1 MAVTFGFYN
10 SMNGDRKY
18 NAQDMSRIFNGIIN
32 DGIFMSIGTSMIVKA
47 TEGMIVEVGEGR
59 AWFNG
64 TWTHNDAV
72 LELRISP
79 SDLLMDRIDAIVLE
93 IDTNDNVRTNS
104 IKVVTGEPSMV
115 PNQPVLVKESGCFQ
129 YPLAYIY
136 VAGTVTEITQANI
149 TNMVGTA
156 ECPFVTGVLKTM
168 DIDALIAQWGQQWT
182 EWKASIEA
190 DNDNWTAAEH
200 AEYEQWVS
208 DQEDAMD
215 AWTTTFKQDLTDF
228 KTLNESDFLLWFD
241 QIKDQLTEDAAG
253 SLQTQMNAISQR
265 EFERF
270 YGMANKTT
278 VVNKTDGVTTSIVET
293 TDEAVSTTTFAVT
306 DTGGKLITTTCVPT
320 SGNYDY
326 VKTVSIETVDA
337 GKQIVESFTTVV
349 KESAL
354 ETE

>member
-64 TWTHNDAV
+64 TWTHNDAI
-72 LELRISP
+72 LELRLTE
-79 SDLLMDRIDAIVLE
+79 SDLLMDRIDAVVLE

-115 PNQPVLVKESGCFQ
+115 PNQPVMRKESGCFQ

-149 TNMVGTA
+149 TNMVGTS
-156 ECPFVTGVLKTM
+156 ECPFVTGILETM
-168 DIDALIAQWGQQWT
+168 DIDALIAQWGQQWN
-182 EWKASIEA
+182 EWKSSIEA
-190 DNDNWTAAEH
+190 DNDNWTDTER

-215 AWTTTFKQDLTDF
+215 AWTATFKKDLTDF
-228 KTLNESDFLLWFD
+228 KTLNESDFLIWFD
-241 QIKDQLTEDAAG
+241 GIKKQLTEDAVG
-253 SLQTQMNAISQR
+253 NLQTQMSDIAQR

-278 VVNKTDGVTTSIVET
+278 VVNKTNGVTMNIVET
-293 TDEAVSTTTFAVT
+293 TDEAVSTTVFAT
-306 DTGGKLITTTCVPT
+306 SDTGGKLITTTCVPT

-326 VKTVSIETVDA
+326 VKTVSIENLES
-337 GKQIVESFTTVV
+337 GIRIVETFATVA
-349 KESAL
+349 K
-354 ETE
+354 